1 MKRQI
6 ISFVSGKGG
15 AGKSVILANLA
26 VLLAK
31 EGHRVLM
38 VDCDFFT
45 RGLTFYMI
53 GDKPARTGILDY
65 LKGDVT
71 SKHVVSRLETET
83 KGYATLG
90 LLPASSRTTLYSVS
104 DLDGKVHAKDSGSLR
119 EIYSNLR
126 ELFLQLSRRFDFV
139 LVDTR
144 SGVDPVSLLP
154 ALASDE
160 YILVVEEDKTSWR
173 IGDLLI
179 SEIMKISD
187 TLVDVKSEPH
197 STFKGFI
204 INKITEE
211 IPEEFIQD
219 YLEKRV
225 IEGKCLIQIPLE
237 RAVPMAFKEDNLVV
251 DESPSSSFSTE
262 IGKLC
267 SILQGILISARPEM
281 TLKERIAEFYG
292 TSETLILIIA
302 FLTYFAGFL
311 VMSIEGPPFIYLP
324 MRIISIGLILPG
336 LYFRTIKAVRSI
348 QDKAKE
354 KRALK
359 R

>member
-1 MKRQI
+1 LKSHKI

-26 VLLAK
+26 ALITRN
-31 EGHRVLM
+31 EESVLM

-65 LKGDVT
+65 LKGDEPFD
-71 SKHVVSRLETET
+71 HLAHRLEERI
-83 KGYATLG
+83 KDYDHLS

-104 DLDGKVHAKDSGSLR
+104 DLDGKVHARDSDSLKK
-119 EIYSNLR
+119 IYSDLR
-126 ELFLQLSRRFDFV
+126 ELLVHLAKRFDYV

-179 SEIMKISD
+179 AEMRKISD
-187 TLVDVKSEPH
+187 CLAHSKLGSS

-204 INKITEE
+204 INKVTEE
-211 IPEEFIQD
+211 IPEEFVQG

-225 IEGKCLIQIPLE
+225 IEGKCLLQIPLE
-237 RAVPMAFKEDNLVV
+237 KAVPMAFKVDKLVI
-251 DESPSSSFSTE
+251 DESPSSTFSQKTE
-262 IGKLC
+262 MLSYIVR
-267 SILQGILISARPEM
+267 GIPFLEKPKKGLAG
-281 TLKERIAEFYG
+281 RIDEFFG
-292 TSETLILIIA
+292 ANETLIMIIA
-302 FLTYFAGFL
+302 VLTYFGGVLLMTAERQPL
-311 VMSIEGPPFIYLP
+311 IYLP
-324 MRIISIGLILPG
+324 MLLFSLGLLFTGFFSLIHRL
-336 LYFRTIKAVRSI
+336 
-348 QDKAKE
+348 
-354 KRALK
+354 LK
-359 R
+359 RKRS

>member
-1 MKRQI
+1 LRGHRV

-26 VLLAK
+26 ALLVKTGAS
-31 EGHRVLM
+31 VLM

-65 LKGDVT
+65 LREDETLEHLV
-71 SKHVVSRLETET
+71 HRLEERT
-83 KGYATLG
+83 KGYDHLS

-104 DLDGKVHAKDSGSLR
+104 DLDGKVHARDSESLKK
-119 EIYSNLR
+119 IHFDLR
-126 ELFLQLSRRFDFV
+126 GLFLQLAKRFDYV

-179 SEIMKISD
+179 AEIRKISD
-187 TLVDVKSEPH
+187 KLVNSKLMPS
-197 STFKGFI
+197 SSFKGFI
-204 INKITEE
+204 INKVTEE
-211 IPEEFIQD
+211 IPKEFVRD

-225 IEGKCLIQIPLE
+225 IEGKCLLQVPLE
-237 RAVPMAFKEDNLVV
+237 RAVPMAFKVDKLVI
-251 DESPSSSFSTE
+251 DESPSSTFSQKIE
-262 IGKLC
+262 IL
-267 SILQGILISARPEM
+267 SHIVRGIPVLEKPKKEFMAM
-281 TLKERIAEFYG
+281 TWEFLG
-292 TSETLILIIA
+292 TNETLIMIIA
-302 FLTYFAGFL
+302 FLAYLTGLLMISFEANVVIYVPMLLFSLAVLLISL
-311 VMSIEGPPFIYLP
+311 VLRTS
-324 MRIISIGLILPG
+324 RI
-336 LYFRTIKAVRSI
+336 
-348 QDKAKE
+348 
-354 KRALK
+354 LK
-359 R
+359 RMQKRKRR